1 MHSQAMTKQI
11 LILLAVFFLG
21 ECLLPAQQITGTMVG
36 TITDTSGSVVPD
48 ATIRV
53 VNLATNAEREAR
65 SDSTG
70 NYSVPFLPSGQY
82 SVSVSMKGFKTQK
95 VDRLPLQ
102 VAQTARVDFHLE
114 VGEVV
119 QNVVVSATAV
129 GLQTE
134 NASVGTV
141 IDAGKIQ
148 DLPLN
153 GRDFVQLAQLIPGA
167 QPGTPGSITV
177 RRGRGSIGQT
187 DSSFGTTGLSVNGI
201 RDTANRYFIDGVESM
216 DGDAFTY
223 AFPPSI
229 DSLEEFKV
237 ETSTYSAESGASPG
251 AQVNLITKS
260 GTNDYHF
267 TLWEFNR
274 NDALTD
280 TYDAIGNKSLKSGR
294 LNRNQFGANLGGPVW
309 FPKLYNGKNRTFFF
323 FNWEYGL
330 QALGAVAGYAIV
342 PTDAQRSGDLSGLVD
357 ARSGAPITL
366 MDPLGKVPLAG
377 NKIPTSALSPQAMA
391 FLQFE
396 PHGNTRNGP
405 YNFISSPQSPVST
418 QINYTAR
425 VDHNFSSKDS
435 VMGRYV
441 INDTLEKGTPFWGHD
456 QRDNLARTQ
465 NVSTAYTRSFSPYL
479 LNLFRVGW
487 NRMNEQEIFGTTND
501 PAYDVAG
508 KMGIPLAS
516 RRPEDY
522 GPPSIA
528 IGGPEGGFSMYNL
541 QRQIGPR
548 ARHYGVWQFDDSLSW
563 QRGTHSLRFG
573 AELDSR
579 NYFFTQ
585 ARNARGSFS
594 FDGTYTGSALA
605 DFLLGYVK
613 RANINSTPTR
623 TNMNSWWQ
631 AYYVNDEWKVSSNLT
646 LTLGLRYDY
655 FQRWRQDDNK
665 IIDIYQNGF
674 LVTGFVG
681 PNDSPY
687 GRALLAPD
695 KNNFSPRVGFAW
707 RPSMLGETV
716 IRGGYGI
723 YYQMEHPNANFS
735 MVEGFQAT
743 AGGSVIGSSS
753 GVPDVFFSNPFQ
765 QLVSSGSLNNTT
777 SIDQNERDAYVQ
789 QWNFTI
795 QHKLPGGI
803 MLDTGYVGSKG
814 TRLSIAFDEDGMAFN
829 RPIQLVDPRTPG
841 LAPLNDRRPNPNFA
855 RIVEGVKTVGDS
867 TYHSLQVRA
876 ERRLSRGLTF
886 LTAYTWAKSMSG
898 PHDQGG
904 LIGNGSFIGTPQDYY
919 NFRNE
924 RSISG
929 FDQTQRFVETVLYDV
944 PFFKSMHGVGRY
956 ILDGWQ
962 VSAIITAQ
970 SGFPAGVNYGID
982 TTGTGQ
988 NSRADVVLGQK
999 GNLDSGQRTWK
1010 RWFNTAAFAPA
1021 RWGYWGTSTR
1031 TGAIRLPGLVNCDF
1045 SVNKQLPFGK
1055 ERVRR
1060 AELRAEFFNLN
1071 NHFNPAPGSVDRS
1084 VRSQT
1089 FGAVGGGVQGVT
1101 TRIIQ
1106 LGAKL
1111 YF

>member
-1 MHSQAMTKQI
+1 MTRQI
-11 LILLAVFFLG
+11 PILLAALLLG
-21 ECLLPAQQITGTMVG
+21 ECLLPAQQITATVVG
-36 TITDTSGSVVPD
+36 TVTDSSGSVVPN
-48 ATIRV
+48 ATIQI
-53 VNLATNAEREAR
+53 VNLDTNVQRDAR

-70 NYSVPFLPSGQY
+70 NYSIPFLPSGPY
-82 SVSVSMKGFKTQK
+82 SVTASLGGFQTQK
-95 VDRLPLQ
+95 VDRLLLQ
-102 VAQTARVDFHLE
+102 VAQTARVDFRLV
-114 VGEVV
+114 VGDVT
-119 QNVVVSATAV
+119 QNVTISATAS

-134 NASVGTV
+134 NATVGTV

-167 QPGTPGSITV
+167 QAGTPGSITV
-177 RRGRGSIGQT
+177 RRGRGPIGQT
-187 DSSFGTTGLSVNGI
+187 DSAFGSTGLSVNGV

-223 AFPPSI
+223 AFPPSV
-229 DSLEEFKV
+229 DSLAEFKV
-237 ETSTYSAESGASPG
+237 ETNSYSAESGTSPG

-280 TYDAIGNKSLKSGR
+280 TYDAIANKSLKSAR
-294 LNRNQFGANLGGPVW
+294 LNRNQFGANLGGPIVV
-309 FPKLYNGKNRTFFF
+309 PKLYNGKDRTFFF

-357 ARSGAPITL
+357 ARTGLPITL
-366 MDPLGKVPLAG
+366 VDPLGKVPLAG
-377 NKIPTSALSPQAMA
+377 NKIPTSALSAPAVT

-396 PHGNTRNGP
+396 PHANTLNGP

-418 QINYTAR
+418 QINYTGR

-441 INDTLEKGTPFWGHD
+441 FNDTLEKGTPFWGHD

-487 NRMNEQEIFGTTND
+487 SRMNENEIFGTTGD

-516 RRPEDY
+516 RRPVDY
-522 GPPSIA
+522 GPPSIG
-528 IGGPEGGFSMYNL
+528 ISGPEGGFSTYNL

-548 ARHYGVWQFDDSLSW
+548 IRHYGVWQFNDSFSW
-563 QRGTHSLRFG
+563 QRGTHSIRLG
-573 AELDSR
+573 VEVDSR

-605 DFLLGYVK
+605 DFLMGYVK

-623 TNMNSWWQ
+623 TNLTSWWQ
-631 AYYVNDEWKVSSNLT
+631 AYYVNDEWKVRPNLT

-655 FQRWRQDDNK
+655 FQRWRQDDDK
-665 IIDIYQNGF
+665 IIDIYQNGY

-681 PNDSPY
+681 PKDSPY
-687 GRALLAPD
+687 GRSLLAPD
-695 KNNFSPRVGFAW
+695 RNNFGPRFGFAW
-707 RPSMLGETV
+707 RPPSLGETV
-716 IRGGYGI
+716 IRGGYGV

-735 MVEGFQAT
+735 MVEGAQAT

-753 GVPDVFFSNPFQ
+753 GVPDVFFNNPFQ
-765 QLVSSGSLNNTT
+765 QLVLGGSLNNTT

-795 QHKLPGGI
+795 QHQLPGGI
-803 MLDTGYVGSKG
+803 VLDTGYVGTKG
-814 TRLSIAFDEDGMAFN
+814 NRLSIAFDEDGMAFN

-841 LAPLNDRRPNPNFA
+841 LAPLNDRRPNLNFP
-855 RIVEGVKTVGDS
+855 RIVEGVKSVGNS

-876 ERRLSRGLTF
+876 ERRLSQGLTF
-886 LTAYTWAKSMSG
+886 LTAYTWAKAMSG

-919 NFRNE
+919 NMRNE

-929 FDQTQRFVETVLYDV
+929 YDQTQRFVETVVYDI
-944 PFFKSMHGVGRY
+944 PFFRSTHGATRY
-956 ILDGWQ
+956 LLHGWQ
-962 VSAIITAQ
+962 VATIITAG
-970 SGFPAGVNYGID
+970 SGFPAGINYGID

-988 NSRADVVLGQK
+988 NSRADVVLGQR
-999 GNLDSGQRTWK
+999 GNLDGGQRTWK

-1031 TGAIRLPGLVNCDF
+1031 TGAIRLPGLVNWDF
-1045 SVNKQLPFGK
+1045 SATKQIPFGR

-1060 AELRAEFFNLN
+1060 AELRAEFFNIN
-1071 NHFNPAPGSVDRS
+1071 NHFNPAPGSVDRN